1 MDSDNG
7 SVATQPVVDGP
18 REDEIVDS
26 ANAAVFLIIG
36 FNGIIGFGFLDFLEL
51 MVSIYWP
58 ALLVPGI
65 LPFELMVFGVL
76 AETSLNFG
84 SRHFCRHFSPQ
95 KAKPIIP
102 IIQNQ

>member
-58 ALLVPGI
+58 ALLVPGTFALRI
-65 LPFELMVFGVL
+65 NGF
-76 AETSLNFG
+76 
-84 SRHFCRHFSPQ
+84 RCFS
-95 KAKPIIP
+95 
-102 IIQNQ
+102 

>member
-36 FNGIIGFGFLDFLEL
+36 FNGIIGKGFLDCLE
-51 MVSIYWP
+51 
-58 ALLVPGI
+58 
-65 LPFELMVFGVL
+65 
-76 AETSLNFG
+76 SL
-84 SRHFCRHFSPQ
+84 
-95 KAKPIIP
+95 
-102 IIQNQ
+102 